1 LIHLKVIRLDAARLV
16 NISSNPHDAMYK
28 NILVPLDGS
37 DTARRGLEA
46 AIDLAKAVKAKLT
59 LLNVTSDFPIM
70 VEMAHTMNVE
80 QVRAGLTQYGQDLL
94 KETKAEVTRYGIE
107 ATTEIRDLKGG
118 RVADAIVAEARA
130 SKCDLI
136 VIGTHGRRG
145 FSRAL
150 MGSDAERVVRE
161 SAVPVLVVRGSDATD

>member
-1 LIHLKVIRLDAARLV
+1 
-16 NISSNPHDAMYK
+16 MFK

-37 DTARRGLEA
+37 DTARRGLEV
-46 AIDLAKAVKAKLT
+46 AIDLAKGLKAKLT

-80 QVRAGLTQYGQDLL
+80 EVRAGMNQYGRDLL
-94 KETKAEVTRYGIE
+94 EKTKAEVARSGIE
-107 ATTEIRDLKGG
+107 VATEMRDLRGG
-118 RVADAIVAEARA
+118 RVADTIVAEARA

-161 SAVPVLVVRGSDATD
+161 SSVPVLVVRASEATD